1 MIKQFIKIMFALI
14 TIFSVSQCTDPCQDV
29 NCFNGGK
36 CLDGL
41 CLCPEFYEGPDCS
54 IEERSSYFGTYT
66 GTTTYSDSQGNTS
79 SYADSKT
86 ISSSNKGAAYI
97 KFDGDI
103 YAILSEPGSGVF
115 SIPSQAS
122 SNPVGWDSFFSGS
135 GNFSSSHI
143 TYTIESEN
151 NGETLTISF
160 SGTK

>member
-29 NCFNGGK
+29 NCFNGGE

-54 IEERSSYFGTYT
+54 IEERS
-66 GTTTYSDSQGNTS
+66 SDSQGNTS

-122 SNPVGWDSFFSGS
+122 SNPVVWDSFFSGS